1 MPPFDFSTEWLVHLP
16 KMPQWQHFLGLKC
29 HRRLYKVVLGHTQNS
44 DWGLHWWQILQIS
57 QLFSKKPRN
66 DDQNLKITAD
76 KWKSEISIYQIF
88 IPTHFFICDDDFGQ
102 VSSWHSLHQF
112 SSAGG
117 KHWIKLY
124 LIYRTSNNIT
134 ETVNFESYKLL
145 SLNIGF

>member
-16 KMPQWQHFLGLKC
+16 KMPQWQHFLELRC

-76 KWKSEISIYQIF
+76 LMKLWNF
-88 IPTHFFICDDDFGQ
+88 HLPDFQ
-102 VSSWHSLHQF
+102 SHSPLYMWWWLWSGFQLAF
-112 SSAGG
+112 SSLVLFCWREALDQTVSYLQNI
-117 KHWIKLY
+117 KQHHWN
-124 LIYRTSNNIT
+124 R
-134 ETVNFESYKLL
+134 EFCVW
-145 SLNIGF
+145 